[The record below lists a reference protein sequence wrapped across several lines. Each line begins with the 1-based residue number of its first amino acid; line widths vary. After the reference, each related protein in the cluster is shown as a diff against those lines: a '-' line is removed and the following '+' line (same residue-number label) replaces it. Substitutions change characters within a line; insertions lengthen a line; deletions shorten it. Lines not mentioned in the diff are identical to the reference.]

1 LIVSTL
7 LIVIGLLALVLGGEL
22 LVRGA
27 STLAARMRI
36 PPLIIGL
43 TVVAFGTSAPEL
55 GVSLQAAMSGAADVA
70 VGNVVGS
77 NIFNVLLILGVS
89 ALITP
94 LVVSSQLIRFD
105 VPLMIGT
112 SVLTWV
118 LASDGV
124 LNRTDGAILFSI
136 VVAYTIFSIRVARR
150 ESKAVQD
157 EFAAEYSLSQDNG
170 APASSSW
177 WLQGLLMAGGLI
189 CLGVGSNWLVT
200 GAVSIA
206 SSLGVSELIIG
217 ITIVA
222 AGTSLPEVMTSIVA
236 SLRGERDIAV
246 GNVIGSNIFNLS
258 CVLGLSSLV
267 APEGIAVAPVIV
279 RFDLPVMI
287 AVAAVCLP
295 VFFTGYQIARWE
307 GGLFL
312 AYYLVYMIYLILAAS
327 AESAT
332 SQMAW
337 VLRIVVL
344 PVTLLT
350 IVASV
355 IWSLRRGHQVE

>member
-1 LIVSTL
+1 MSVESAL
-7 LIVIGLLALVLGGEL
+7 LIVVGLLALVLGGEL

-27 STLAARMRI
+27 SAMAARMRI

-55 GVSLQAAMSGAADVA
+55 GVSLRAAMSGVADVA

-105 VPLMIGT
+105 VPLMIAT
-112 SVLTWV
+112 SVLAWI
-118 LASDGV
+118 LAIDGV

-136 VVAYTIFSIRVARR
+136 VVAYTILSIRVARR

-157 EFAAEYSLSQDNG
+157 EFAAEYSLPKSDGVQ
-170 APASSSW
+170 ASPG
-177 WLQGLLMAGGLI
+177 WLVQGLLIAGGLI
-189 CLGVGSNWLVT
+189 CLGLGSNWLVT
-200 GAVSIA
+200 GAVSVA

-222 AGTSLPEVMTSIVA
+222 AGTSLPEVMTSVVA
-236 SLRGERDIAV
+236 SFRGERDIAV

-258 CVLGLSSLV
+258 CVLGVSSLV
-267 APEGIAVAPVIV
+267 APEGIAVSPVIV

-287 AVAAVCLP
+287 AAAAVCLP
-295 VFFTGYQIARWE
+295 VFFTGQRIARWE

-312 AYYLVYMIYLILAAS
+312 AYYLVYMFYLVLADS
-327 AESAT
+327 TEPAT
-332 SQMAW
+332 GQMVW
-337 VLRIVVL
+337 VVKNVVL
-344 PVTLLT
+344 PVTILT
-350 IVASV
+350 IVVSV
-355 IWSLRRGHQVE
+355 IRSVRSQS